1 MDDLIMCAMTYYVWF
16 YALFGNR
23 IIAHVRRVRAF
34 NPARDRVALQL
45 LTVTALDV
53 DQDDRKE
60 S

>member
-1 MDDLIMCAMTYYVWF
+1 MCAMTYYVWF